1 MMLKMV
7 IEIAKRRS
15 AVMTLLVR
23 FGGALS
29 TLVRVGVAM
38 SHRFLRRGAEL
49 VHVAT
54 GFELQVLRP
63 QLPGPVPP
71 LQVHVERAADV
82 LAEADLDVEAAP
94 AGLPAAAVDPAEVL
108 LAVRGRHGDLGA

>member
-1 MMLKMV
+1 MLKIV

-15 AVMTLLVR
+15 AVVTLSVR
-23 FGGALS
+23 LGGVVS
-29 TLVRVGVAM
+29 TLVRVGVAIT

-54 GFELQVLRP
+54 GFDLQVLCP

-82 LAEADLDVEAAP
+82 VPEADLDVEAAP

-108 LAVRGRHGDLGA
+108 L